1 MNNGFSLFTGIV
13 DDTNDP
19 DKQGKIK
26 VRILTMHGAEGKT
39 SVQAGDLSWAIP
51 IVPVTAD
58 STFGIGVAPVGITKG
73 SYVMGFFADAN
84 EKTYPFVMGSW
95 AVTGVKEDG
104 SDHGVSVYARGED
117 PVAKTYI
124 AGVEPVSQYAA
135 EYPSNRVMTTKNGH
149 VIEVDDTKG
158 AERIHIYHAKG
169 TYVEMNPDGSAVYKT
184 NEDSYYISGKDAL
197 IHAEG
202 DINITAKGMIRL
214 AAGKGIKLNSPG
226 GTTVKSGNFYVTD
239 GHAGVRKGA
248 SDVFTTSTGQRV
260 YVEDGIIIKVKKV

>member
-1 MNNGFSLFTGIV
+1 MTSGFSLFTGIV
-13 DDTNDP
+13 DDINDP

-58 STFGIGVAPVGITKG
+58 STFGIGVAPVGIIKG
-73 SYVMGFFADAN
+73 SYVMGFFADTN
-84 EKTYPFVMGSW
+84 EKTYPFIMGSW
-95 AVTGVKEDG
+95 AVTGEMEDG
-104 SDHGVSVYARGED
+104 SDHGVNPYARGEA
-117 PVAKTYI
+117 PVQKTFI
-124 AGVEPVSQYAA
+124 AGIEPVSQYAA
-135 EYPSNRVMTTKNGH
+135 EYPNNRAMTTRNGH

-169 TYVEMNPDGSAVYKT
+169 SYVEMNPDGSVVYKS
-184 NEDSYYISGKDAL
+184 NEDTYHISGKDAL

-202 DINITAKGMIRL
+202 DINISAKGTIRM
-214 AAGKGIKLNSPG
+214 AAGKGIKLTSPG
-226 GTTVKSGNFYVTD
+226 GTTVKGGNFYVTD

-248 SDVFTTSTGQRV
+248 SEVFTTSSGQRV
-260 YVEDGIIIKVKKV
+260 YVEDGIVIKVKAT